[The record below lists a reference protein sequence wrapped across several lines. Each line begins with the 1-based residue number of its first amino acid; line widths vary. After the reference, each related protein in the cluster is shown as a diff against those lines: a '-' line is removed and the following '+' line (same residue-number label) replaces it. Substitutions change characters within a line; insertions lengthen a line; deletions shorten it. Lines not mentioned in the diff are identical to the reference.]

1 MLYSLAQY
9 HCLKSSM
16 CLCWSGECC
25 VRQIPDKE
33 MGGNVTN
40 VVNIN
45 WETAFLDCFS
55 MKLKTRTVRFFSDD
69 PAYAQINEEMSW
81 DARQMVTADITW
93 TSV

>member
-40 VVNIN
+40 DVNIN
-45 WETAFLDCFS
+45 WETGLFQHESENKDCQVF
-55 MKLKTRTVRFFSDD
+55 
-69 PAYAQINEEMSW
+69 
-81 DARQMVTADITW
+81 
-93 TSV
+93 